1 MDEERGLEQD
11 TLNAMN
17 KLDFEYLS
25 ECRPHSEIEA
35 LVEQYLFAEKVR
47 PEKENEAIGV
57 LSSFNT
63 TTAAEILYRYSQTF
77 RSLFTSTYFDDEI
90 DKIEVSVSK
99 AFEEFDAEVL
109 PKELK
114 MQRIGVEGLH
124 ASCADGRI
132 SEVADK
138 LEAGI
143 DVETRNS
150 DGETLLMT
158 AVISNQLE
166 MVKYLLEKGAN
177 PNMEKLSLRG
187 YGPFE
192 NIRDTPFTLAAEN
205 GRTEILQAL
214 LEFVGSNE
222 EFYVSWS
229 ACTLALAGMNGHAS
243 TVALLMQ
250 ADIDLDRTDKWIAAS
265 ETIRSGSF
273 KGIQALLDAGVNP
286 NSNDLNRHPTWWFQK
301 STLLSVAA
309 TCGNLEIAKLLISRG
324 ALQYWV
330 PKNDGEYRGH
340 PTPEGNWALT
350 QAIRNNHP
358 EITKLFVET
367 ENSFN
372 ECDFDGNS
380 PLHIACQLPDRSV
393 HVRILLEAGA
403 DTEQENRQG
412 QTPLMSAQA
421 QGISEAEQ
429 LLLQFIEE
437 PKRTLSFAPDR
448 LVMHRFSNAAD
459 IERLF
464 QTELDRLPRK
474 DGRPVITEF
483 GGVMVGLGDSPSHR
497 LTHIA
502 FPHPMLGVPYGANL
516 LRSHSSRTAP
526 QATLMACR
534 YNGLYLKLSSN
545 RETKDGMPERL
556 SLVLRVGE
564 DCQFNTDIWE
574 AFSDRDKETLSQ
586 IGFSAG
592 MTNEKWGRAINYYLQ
607 GVKPLPH
614 VIKDQPFSTP
624 LRELDVP
631 CIRYGVVG
639 ALNSYHFMPEFLAA
653 VLDINRFVY
662 PGEDI
667 PENEEEIPYEIGS
680 VHIHPDFDQLSPEQE
695 YVAARIG
702 ENVVRRSPSVADI
715 SSMRGSRFLH
725 SDISQAY
732 RNCDNNTLE
741 SFLGIITVDVNGQV
755 TGSRYYDL
763 GEIDSEVL
771 VDVNDR
777 ADETLNSSSPDYEVI
792 LEHYQMF
799 DQISKTDFG
808 TPESAP
814 HVGALES

>member
-1 MDEERGLEQD
+1 
-11 TLNAMN
+11 
-17 KLDFEYLS
+17 
-25 ECRPHSEIEA
+25 
-35 LVEQYLFAEKVR
+35 
-47 PEKENEAIGV
+47 
-57 LSSFNT
+57 
-63 TTAAEILYRYSQTF
+63 
-77 RSLFTSTYFDDEI
+77 
-90 DKIEVSVSK
+90 
-99 AFEEFDAEVL
+99 
-109 PKELK
+109 
-114 MQRIGVEGLH
+114 MQRIGTEGLH

-138 LEAGI
+138 LEAGF

-158 AVISNQLE
+158 AVISNQLP

-177 PNMEKLSLRG
+177 PNMEKLSPRG
-187 YGPFE
+187 FGPFE
-192 NIRDTPFTLAAEN
+192 NIPDTPFTLAAEN

-214 LEFVGSNE
+214 LMRVCANE
-222 EFYVSWS
+222 ESYVSWS

-330 PKNDGEYRGH
+330 PQNDGEYRGH

-412 QTPLMSAQA
+412 QTPLMCAQA
-421 QGISEAEQ
+421 KGISESEQ

-464 QTELDRLPRK
+464 QTELDSLPRK

-483 GGVMVGLGDSPSHR
+483 GCVMVGLGDSPNHR
-497 LTHIA
+497 LTHIV
-502 FPHPMLGVPYGANL
+502 FPNPMLSVPYGANL
-516 LRSHSSRTAP
+516 LRNHSSRTFP
-526 QATLMACR
+526 EATLMAGR
-534 YNGLYLKLSSN
+534 YNHLYLKLSSD
-545 RETKDGMPERL
+545 RVTEDQTPERI
-556 SLVLRVGE
+556 SLVLPIGE
-564 DCQFNTDIWE
+564 DCFFNTDIWE

-624 LRELDVP
+624 LRELDMP

-639 ALNSYHFMPEFLAA
+639 ALNSYYFMPEFLAA

-662 PGEDI
+662 PGEVI

-680 VHIHPDFDQLSPEQE
+680 AHIHPDFDKLSPEQE

-715 SSMRGSRFLH
+715 SNMRASSFCH
-725 SDISQAY
+725 SEISQAY
-732 RNCDNNTLE
+732 RTLDNNTFE
-741 SFLGIITVDVNGQV
+741 SFLGIITVNIDGLV

-763 GEIDSEVL
+763 GEIDIEIL

-777 ADETLNSSSPDYEVI
+777 ADETLESSSPDYEII
-792 LEHYQMF
+792 LEHYQML
-799 DQISKTDFG
+799 DKISKTDFG
-808 TPESAP
+808 TPDSAP
-814 HVGALES
+814 HVGAIENSTNQT